1 MRKGPRPPRTAR
13 GSPRGS
19 GTCPARPSLAD
30 AEPRKDFPE
39 QVVRVLDENKL
50 IAAVG
55 DNPAL
60 LEQVR
65 SAVKAG
71 DWKTPRLM
79 IRDIPANEQE

>member
-1 MRKGPRPPRTAR
+1 MVE
-13 GSPRGS
+13 
-19 GTCPARPSLAD
+19 AD
-30 AEPRKDFPE
+30 LRAAVGEEIWESISSEEVIPE